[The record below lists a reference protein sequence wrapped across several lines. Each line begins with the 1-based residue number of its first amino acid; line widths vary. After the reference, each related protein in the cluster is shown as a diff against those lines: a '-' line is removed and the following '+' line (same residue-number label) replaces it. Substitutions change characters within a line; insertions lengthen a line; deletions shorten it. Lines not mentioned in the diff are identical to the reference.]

1 VPVGVRIAG
10 PRGLSPDGQEEN
22 VLASSVQGEGRGAD
36 FPPAVVSLVRAIDTM
51 SDWTGRLFAWLILP
65 LVAGTTYEVIVRYL
79 FNAPTI
85 WAYDLSYMLYG
96 SHFMLGAAYTLQ
108 KGGHI
113 RTDIFYQN
121 WSTRTQG
128 WVDALLYL
136 FLFFPGMIFFFWMGG
151 QEAMH
156 SLSIGER
163 SDASPWR
170 PVVYPL
176 KMVLPV
182 TAALLIIQGVA
193 EFIKSLH
200 MALRGRTL

>member
-1 VPVGVRIAG
+1 MV
-10 PRGLSPDGQEEN
+10 
-22 VLASSVQGEGRGAD
+22 
-36 FPPAVVSLVRAIDTM
+36 LVRVIDTI
-51 SDWTGRLFAWLILP
+51 SEWSGRIFTWLIVP

-96 SHFMLGAAYTLQ
+96 SHFMLGAGYTLL

-121 WSTRTQG
+121 WSTRTRG

-151 QEAMH
+151 QEALH
-156 SLSIGER
+156 SWQIGER

-170 PVVYPL
+170 PIVYPL

-182 TAALLIIQGVA
+182 TALLLLVQGVS

-200 MALRGRTL
+200 MALRGRSL

>member
-1 VPVGVRIAG
+1 MATPA
-10 PRGLSPDGQEEN
+10 RGEVSAQE
-22 VLASSVQGEGRGAD
+22 
-36 FPPAVVSLVRAIDTM
+36 FPPAAILAVRVIDTI
-51 SDWTGRLFAWLILP
+51 SEWSGRIFAWLIVP

-96 SHFMLGAAYTLQ
+96 SHFMLGAAYTLL

-121 WSTRTQG
+121 WSVRTRG

-136 FLFFPGMIFFFWMGG
+136 FLFFPGMIFFFWMGY
-151 QEAMH
+151 QEALH
-156 SLSIGER
+156 AWQIGER

-170 PVVYPL
+170 PILYPL
-176 KMVLPV
+176 KAVLPTMAV
-182 TAALLIIQGVA
+182 LILIQGFS
-193 EFIKSLH
+193 ELLKSLY
-200 MALRGRTL
+200 MARTGVELEHKEKIEI

>member
-1 VPVGVRIAG
+1 MVISVVR
-10 PRGLSPDGQEEN
+10 
-22 VLASSVQGEGRGAD
+22 V
-36 FPPAVVSLVRAIDTM
+36 IDTI
-51 SDWTGRLFAWLILP
+51 SEWCGRIFAWLIVP

-96 SHFMLGAAYTLQ
+96 SHFMLGASYTLL

-121 WSTRTQG
+121 WSVRTRG

-136 FLFFPGMIFFFWMGG
+136 FLFFPGMIFFFWMGY
-151 QEAMH
+151 QEALH
-156 SLSIGER
+156 AWQIGER

-170 PVVYPL
+170 PILYPL
-176 KMVLPV
+176 KAVLPTMAV
-182 TAALLIIQGVA
+182 LILIQGVS

-200 MALRGRTL
+200 MARRGRAL

>member
-1 VPVGVRIAG
+1 
-10 PRGLSPDGQEEN
+10 
-22 VLASSVQGEGRGAD
+22 LATLAQHEVSTPG
-36 FPPAVVSLVRAIDTM
+36 FPPAVMSTVRVID
-51 SDWTGRLFAWLILP
+51 SISEWSGRLFAWMIVP
-65 LVAGTTYEVIVRYL
+65 LVAGTTYEVIVRYA

-96 SHFMLGAAYTLQ
+96 SHFMLGAAYTLL

-121 WSTRTQG
+121 WSTRTRG
-128 WVDALLYL
+128 WVDSLLYL
-136 FLFFPGMIFFFWMGG
+136 FLFFPGILFFFWMGG
-151 QEAMH
+151 QEALH

-170 PVVYPL
+170 PVLYPL
-176 KMVLPV
+176 KLVLPV
-182 TAALLIIQGVA
+182 SAFLLLLQGVS

-200 MALRGRTL
+200 MALRGRSL

>member
-1 VPVGVRIAG
+1 
-10 PRGLSPDGQEEN
+10 
-22 VLASSVQGEGRGAD
+22 LATAQGEVSAQG
-36 FPPAVVSLVRAIDTM
+36 FPPAVMSLVGVIDTI
-51 SDWTGRLFAWLILP
+51 SDWSGRIFAWMIVP
-65 LVAGTTYEVIVRYL
+65 LMAGTTYEVIVRYA

-96 SHFMLGAAYTLQ
+96 AHFMLGAAYTLL

-128 WVDALLYL
+128 WVDFLLYL
-136 FLFFPGMIFFFWMGG
+136 FLFFPGMFFFFWMGSHEG
-151 QEAMH
+151 LH
-156 SLSIGER
+156 SLQIWER

-170 PVVYPL
+170 PVVWPL

-182 TAALLIIQGVA
+182 TALLILVQGVS
-193 EFIKSLH
+193 ESIKSLH
-200 MALRGRTL
+200 MALYGRSL